1 MIFTTY
7 KAKIVRMLV
16 AKQEQNKYFS
26 VIRIEIAT
34 NQRQI
39 CLILVCND
47 YLFDI
52 ETQFSLEVAVK
63 VAVFVRKH
71 QRYRS

>member
-7 KAKIVRMLV
+7 KAKILRMLV

-34 NQRQI
+34 NLQQI
-39 CLILVCND
+39 CLMLVCND

-63 VAVFVRKH
+63 VAVFVRIH